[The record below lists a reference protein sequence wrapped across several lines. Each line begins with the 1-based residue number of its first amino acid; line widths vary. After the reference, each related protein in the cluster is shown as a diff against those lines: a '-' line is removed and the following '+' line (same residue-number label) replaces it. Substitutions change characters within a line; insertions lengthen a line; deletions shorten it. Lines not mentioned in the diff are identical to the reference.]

1 MLSRL
6 VQAGDDEDAA
16 LGYGLQSCLVR
27 VRGVVDDVDARG
39 YDVVDA
45 PSPRERAC

>member
-39 YDVVDA
+39 YGVADA
-45 PSPRERAC
+45 PQPA